1 MAMAMATETVGSE
14 MLRTHPETKMLA
26 VALSAQRDAAALGV
40 RIAEDHEGLL
50 RCNIMGI
57 AKANH
62 MPANNYRDVFRAY
75 AERQRE
81 LLLGGGER

>member
-1 MAMAMATETVGSE
+1 MAMATEVIGRE
-14 MLRTHPETKMLA
+14 MLRTNLETKMLA
-26 VALSAQRDAAALGV
+26 VELKLKRDATALGA

-50 RCNIMGI
+50 RRNIMGI

-62 MPANNYRDVFRAY
+62 MPANNYRDVFKAY

-81 LLLGGGER
+81 LLLGGGEG